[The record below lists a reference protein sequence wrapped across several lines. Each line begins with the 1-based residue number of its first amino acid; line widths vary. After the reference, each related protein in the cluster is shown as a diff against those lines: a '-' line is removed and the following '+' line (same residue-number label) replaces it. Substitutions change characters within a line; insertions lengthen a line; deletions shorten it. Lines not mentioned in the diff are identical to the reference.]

1 MLDID
6 GTLRQTFAID
16 AECFVRALE
25 VWGFEAARR
34 TCVVS
39 TQIRWAAKVMSESS
53 LMRLPVF
60 LLGKNDNRHAS
71 RLC

>member
-25 VWGFEAARR
+25 VYGFEAI
-34 TCVVS
+34 S
-39 TQIRWAAKVMSESS
+39 TDLRCINTG
-53 LMRLPVF
+53 P
-60 LLGKNDNRHAS
+60 LGG
-71 RLC
+71 